1 MGVVCTS
8 SNKQKQI
15 KVNEVIKTESKPT
28 EKPSSKEN
36 NEIDKSLSLK
46 EVYNKYLHPNVLPI
60 NDEKARTKIA
70 SQKVRLTPN
79 ESSMK

>member
-15 KVNEVIKTESKPT
+15 KVNEVIKAEPKPT

-36 NEIDKSLSLK
+36 NEIDNKKNNNISNVSTKTDLCRAYVMYACAVLIGYFDPAA
-46 EVYNKYLHPNVLPI
+46 VYG
-60 NDEKARTKIA
+60 
-70 SQKVRLTPN
+70 SG
-79 ESSMK
+79 